1 MNKKSAL
8 ALSIVLMFLVAPA
21 IATTTSISKLY
32 DQEGMPGDTIVKTI
46 VLTNTA
52 DHARVGEWTVF
63 CDKPHPED
71 DPEVYEI
78 YYNISSWITITPMT
92 YGLGPGEKQ
101 SFTVTITIPEDAR
114 GGLYGVAAETA
125 PIPGH
130 ISERRQWIQYAD
142 GTAGAEGQVVV
153 RSGFKIPVSVKVLG
167 KPNPLAPIIKG
178 IKANITVIILLAVI
192 ILLLVV
198 LLRRKGGKE
207 QGKG

>member
-1 MNKKSAL
+1 MNKKSVL
-8 ALSIVLMFLVAPA
+8 VLSIVLMFLVAPA

-71 DPEVYEI
+71 DLKVYER

-92 YGLGPGEKQ
+92 YELGTGEEQ

-114 GGLYGVAAETA
+114 VGLYGVAAETA

-142 GTAGAEGQVVV
+142 GAAGAEGQVLIK
-153 RSGFKIPVSVKVLG
+153 SGFKIPVSVKVLG
-167 KPNPLAPIIKG
+167 KPSPLAPIIDG
-178 IKANITVIILLAVI
+178 IKENVTVIMLLSVIIILLA
-192 ILLLVV
+192 L
-198 LLRRKGGKE
+198 LLRRK
-207 QGKG
+207 KGEG